1 MSSKEQRM
9 AAPYSQDLRDRVLA
23 AYDRGMKTKEIA
35 TVFNV
40 SPAWAR
46 RVKQRRREFG
56 ETTPRKVGNPGI
68 CKVDRTQLAELVRQH
83 PDATLAELREKL
95 GIVCGLSTICTALK
109 KLGLSFK
116 KRSSTRP
123 SRIVRTWSRNAPN
136 GVAGREM
143 SMRGG

>member
-1 MSSKEQRM
+1 M

-23 AYDRGMKTKEIA
+23 AYDRGMKTNEIA
-35 TVFNV
+35 LVFDI

-68 CKVDRTQLAELVRQH
+68 CKVDRSQLAELVRQH

-95 GIVCGLSTICTALK
+95 GIICGLSTICTALK

-116 KRSSTRP
+116 KRSSTRR

-136 GVAGREM
+136 GAHGRER
-143 SMRGG
+143 SMPGV